1 MAIFREHPRK
11 ITAKK
16 ESPLMAHVQVYD
28 PPMCCSTGICGPS
41 VDPQL
46 VRFAADLDWL
56 TSQGVS
62 VERFNLSQ
70 QPGAFA
76 VEAAVKSAL
85 EAQGEEAL
93 PLLKVD
99 GGVKSSGRYPSRDE
113 LAAWAGVDAPPPSI
127 YTEAVNEL
135 VAIGAAIA
143 SNCEPCFRFHFD
155 KARKLG
161 VSSEDMMAAVTM
173 AKKVKD
179 TPARAVL
186 QLAERYLVRDTP
198 EAGAGAV
205 SGESMDAE
213 PTTCCGP
220 SDPAEPATTKG
231 GSCC

>member
-1 MAIFREHPRK
+1 MVNV
-11 ITAKK
+11 
-16 ESPLMAHVQVYD
+16 HVFD

-56 TSQGVS
+56 KSQGVS

-70 QPGAFA
+70 QPGAFVA
-76 VEAAVKSAL
+76 DVAVKSVL

-99 GGVKSSGRYPSRDE
+99 GEVKSSGRYPSRDE
-113 LAAWAGVDAPPPSI
+113 MAGWAGLDAPAPSI

-143 SNCEPCFRFHFD
+143 SNCEPCFKFHFD

-161 VSSEDMMAAVTM
+161 VSQEDMLRAVRM
-173 AKKVKD
+173 GQAVKD
-179 TPARAVL
+179 SSAKAVL
-186 QLAERYLVRDTP
+186 QLAEKYLVREAPEP
-198 EAGAGAV
+198 EASTASHERA
-205 SGESMDAE
+205 EAE
-213 PTTCCGP
+213 PAGCCGP
-220 SDPAEPATTKG
+220 SDPSEPATAKSG
-231 GSCC
+231 CCC